1 MAIFCSRRD
10 GGLCFL
16 PQRQRRARVLLFLMR
31 ALLWLGVLVAVVAA
45 GAGTAV
51 AAPDVDLS
59 ARERE
64 IDDAVCE
71 DFRRAAT
78 WNLAWIATF
87 AIAAVGSAGTAALA
101 PGDWI
106 ENDTR
111 AGLYVT
117 AAKATV
123 GVVAKLVDPLH
134 IDVEGLCHD
143 RHPASARAR
152 HALLVEAAQH
162 ERHTLILNIFGGL
175 AINTA
180 GLLYLG
186 YGRGAWESAWISFGI
201 GTAVG
206 VASTL
211 TAPVHSWLLKRRLD
225 RSHHIAAVPTI
236 GRGSTGVAFAG
247 TW

>member
-1 MAIFCSRRD
+1 
-10 GGLCFL
+10 
-16 PQRQRRARVLLFLMR
+16 MR
-31 ALLWLGVLVAVVAA
+31 SLLWLGLLVPVL
-45 GAGTAV
+45 GAGTAM
-51 AAPDVDLS
+51 AAPAADLG
-59 ARERE
+59 AGERE

-78 WNLAWIATF
+78 WSLAWTATF

-101 PGDWI
+101 PGDWMG
-106 ENDTR
+106 NDAR

-117 AAKATV
+117 AAKSTL
-123 GVVAKLVDPLH
+123 GVLAKLVDPLH

-143 RHPASARAR
+143 RHPASAKAR
-152 HALLVEAAQH
+152 HALLVEAAH
-162 ERHTLILNIFGGL
+162 RERNTLLLNIFGGL
-175 AINTA
+175 AVNTA

-206 VASTL
+206 VASAL

-236 GRGSTGVAFAG
+236 GRGSTGVALAG

>member
-1 MAIFCSRRD
+1 
-10 GGLCFL
+10 
-16 PQRQRRARVLLFLMR
+16 MR
-31 ALLWLGVLVAVVAA
+31 SLLWLGLLVPVA
-45 GAGTAV
+45 GAGTAM
-51 AAPDVDLS
+51 AAPAADLS
-59 ARERE
+59 AGERE

-78 WNLAWIATF
+78 WSLAWTATF

-101 PGDWI
+101 PGDWMG
-106 ENDTR
+106 NDAR

-117 AAKATV
+117 AAKSTL
-123 GVVAKLVDPLH
+123 GVLAKLVDPLH

-143 RHPASARAR
+143 RHPASAKAR
-152 HALLVEAAQH
+152 HALLVEAAH
-162 ERHTLILNIFGGL
+162 RERNTLLLNIFGGL
-175 AINTA
+175 AVNTA

-206 VASTL
+206 VASAL

-225 RSHHIAAVPTI
+225 RSHHIAAMPTI
-236 GRGSTGVAFAG
+236 GRGSTGMALAG

>member
-1 MAIFCSRRD
+1 
-10 GGLCFL
+10 
-16 PQRQRRARVLLFLMR
+16 MR
-31 ALLWLGVLVAVVAA
+31 SILWLGLLVPVL
-45 GAGTAV
+45 GAGTAM
-51 AAPDVDLS
+51 AAPAAHLG
-59 ARERE
+59 AGERE
-64 IDDAVCE
+64 LAAAVCE

-78 WNLAWIATF
+78 WSLAWTATF

-101 PGDWI
+101 PGDWMG
-106 ENDTR
+106 NDAR

-117 AAKATV
+117 AAKSTL
-123 GVVAKLVDPLH
+123 GVLAKLVDPLH

-143 RHPASARAR
+143 RHPASAKAR
-152 HALLVEAAQH
+152 HALLVEAAH
-162 ERHTLILNIFGGL
+162 RERNTLLLNIFGGL
-175 AINTA
+175 AVNTA

-206 VASTL
+206 VASAL

-225 RSHHIAAVPTI
+225 RSHHIAAMPTI
-236 GRGSTGVAFAG
+236 GRGSTGMALAG

>member
-1 MAIFCSRRD
+1 M
-10 GGLCFL
+10 
-16 PQRQRRARVLLFLMR
+16 
-31 ALLWLGVLVAVVAA
+31 
-45 GAGTAV
+45 
-51 AAPDVDLS
+51 AAPAADLS
-59 ARERE
+59 AGERE

-78 WNLAWIATF
+78 WSLAWTATF

-101 PGDWI
+101 PGDWMG
-106 ENDTR
+106 NDAR

-117 AAKATV
+117 AAKSTL
-123 GVVAKLVDPLH
+123 GVLAKLLDPLH
-134 IDVEGLCHD
+134 IDVEGLCSD
-143 RHPASARAR
+143 RHPASVKAR
-152 HALLVEAAQH
+152 HALLVEAAH
-162 ERHTLILNIFGGL
+162 RERHALILNIFGGL
-175 AINTA
+175 AVNTA

-206 VASTL
+206 VASAL

-225 RSHHIAAVPTI
+225 RPHDIAAVPMI
-236 GRGSTGVAFAG
+236 GRGSTGVALAG

>member
-1 MAIFCSRRD
+1 
-10 GGLCFL
+10 
-16 PQRQRRARVLLFLMR
+16 MR
-31 ALLWLGVLVAVVAA
+31 SLLWLGLLVPVV
-45 GAGTAV
+45 GAGTAM
-51 AAPDVDLS
+51 AAPAADLS
-59 ARERE
+59 AGEGE
-64 IDDAVCE
+64 IDDAVCA

-78 WNLAWIATF
+78 WSLAWTVTF

-101 PGDWI
+101 PGDWMG
-106 ENDTR
+106 NDAR

-117 AAKATV
+117 AAKSTL
-123 GVVAKLVDPLH
+123 GVLAKLVDPLH

-143 RHPASARAR
+143 RHPASVKAR
-152 HALLVEAAQH
+152 HALLVEAAH
-162 ERHTLILNIFGGL
+162 RERHALILNIFGGL
-175 AINTA
+175 AVNTA

-206 VASTL
+206 VASAL

-225 RSHHIAAVPTI
+225 RSHHIAAVSTI
-236 GRGSTGVAFAG
+236 GRGSTGVALAG

>member
-1 MAIFCSRRD
+1 
-10 GGLCFL
+10 
-16 PQRQRRARVLLFLMR
+16 V
-31 ALLWLGVLVAVVAA
+31 
-45 GAGTAV
+45 GAGTAM
-51 AAPDVDLS
+51 AAPAADLS
-59 ARERE
+59 AGEGE
-64 IDDAVCE
+64 IDDAVCA

-78 WNLAWIATF
+78 WSLAWTVTF

-101 PGDWI
+101 PGDWMG
-106 ENDTR
+106 NDAR

-117 AAKATV
+117 AAKSTL
-123 GVVAKLVDPLH
+123 GVLAKLVDPLH

-143 RHPASARAR
+143 RHPASVKAR
-152 HALLVEAAQH
+152 HALLVEAAH
-162 ERHTLILNIFGGL
+162 RERHALILNIFGGL
-175 AINTA
+175 AVNTA

-206 VASTL
+206 VASAL

-225 RSHHIAAVPTI
+225 RPHDIAAVPMI
-236 GRGSTGVAFAG
+236 GRGSTGVALAG